1 MDNKPEETSNSKD
14 DQDSLMHQNT
24 PDQQNSTSNQ
34 SSTPQVGTAPVVSQP
49 PSDRVAISTAVP
61 TTNTTVLQEPV
72 PHQVSSI
79 NKPEGSRSGAGL
91 VVLQWL
97 TYAFWGWAV
106 LALSSLT
113 AAIIANYINK
123 ANVGTFT
130 PFAIAALVVLLPI
143 AFACDHF
150 YSKKEPVKKTGGA
163 TAVMLIHA
171 VIFAL
176 FGVGAL
182 IGAVVSVF
190 MLILGTDGDSKGLI
204 TTLLST
210 LIVSA
215 YYAAVLVRTLN
226 PSRFPGLS
234 KIFRLGMA
242 VTIGIIIVLGIVG
255 PVARERSLRDDRL
268 LEKNLGSLS
277 NAIDNYAS
285 KNDELPDSLSDL
297 SNPEEGVKKLIDKKL
312 VEYKPETNKSS
323 NTYDRD
329 IFGGGY
335 NYNSSREYFTYE
347 LCVTFKEESPGYSS
361 YSSHDDEFTSYVSG
375 YSHPKG
381 NHCYKKK
388 AYSY

>member
-1 MDNKPEETSNSKD
+1 MDNKPEATNNKKE
-14 DQDSLMHQNT
+14 DQDSLVHQNT
-24 PDQQNSTSNQ
+24 PDQQNPTNNQ
-34 SSTPQVGTAPVVSQP
+34 FSTPQSGAAPVAPQSSSGQIAVNTIP
-49 PSDRVAISTAVP
+49 PN
-61 TTNTTVLQEPV
+61 NTTVLQDSTP
-72 PHQVSSI
+72 PQVSSV
-79 NKPEGSRSGAGL
+79 NKPEGSHSGAGL

-113 AAIIANYINK
+113 AAIIANFINK
-123 ANVGTFT
+123 ADVGTFT
-130 PFAIAALVVLLPI
+130 PFAIAALVVLLPV
-143 AFACDHF
+143 AFVCDHF

-182 IGAVVSVF
+182 IAAVVSIF
-190 MLILGTDGDSKGLI
+190 MLILGTDDDSRGLI
-204 TTLLST
+204 TTLLCA

-242 VTIGIIIVLGIVG
+242 ITIGIIIVMGIIG
-255 PVARERSLRDDRL
+255 PVARERSLRNDRL
-268 LEKNLGSLS
+268 LEKNLDSLS
-277 NAIDNYAS
+277 SAIDSYAN
-285 KNDELPDSLSDL
+285 KNDKLPNSLSDL

-312 VEYKPETNKSS
+312 VEYKPETSRSS

-329 IFGGGY
+329 ILGEGY
-335 NYNSSREYFTYE
+335 KYNSSREYFTYE
-347 LCVTFKEESPGYSS
+347 LCVTFKEESLNYGS
-361 YSSHDDEFTSYVSG
+361 YSSPDSEFSSYIDG
-375 YSHPKG
+375 YRHPKG
-381 NHCYKKK
+381 YHCYKKK
-388 AYSY
+388 TYAY